1 MAKKVVSIS
10 KFSDIDTKELFRRY
24 EETRDLEVRNE
35 LVQRHLYITE
45 ILSKK
50 YINKGIDLED
60 IQQVASLG
68 LIYAIERFEVNR
80 GFEFTSFATPTIIGE
95 IKKYFRDKGW
105 SVRVPRRV
113 QELTK
118 RVSNSRQELQMK
130 LQRIP
135 TIQDIAEHLEVT
147 PEEVVEAIEASQVY
161 SPRSLDQ
168 KFDGVGDEAEVQL
181 QDIVGQEDASFLE
194 IENKDFIA
202 MCLSRLDE
210 IEVKIIKERYFEE
223 KTQIQVAEELGVSQ
237 MTVSRMEKKIFK
249 KFRSE
254 LAKYNSI

>member
-24 EETRDLEVRNE
+24 EETRDLDMRNE

-181 QDIVGQEDASFLE
+181 QDIVGAEDASFLE

-249 KFRSE
+249 KFCSE